1 MKCVNV
7 NKKILIV
14 AIVILC
20 IFAVFS
26 FTMVSNAEEVTVI
39 GTWDISKDDGTSK
52 VTATLY
58 SDGRFVISGTGEMK
72 DYSGSNNSPYYN
84 YKESIKT
91 VEIQNEVTSIGNYA
105 FENCKSLTS
114 IEISSNVTII
124 GDDAFAYC
132 TNLTSIEIPSSVT
145 SIGSSAFLDCTNLTS
160 IEIPSS
166 VTSVGYYAFS
176 ECTSLNSIN
185 VDKSNQ
191 KYSSEDGILFDKDK
205 KELIRYPTGKKEKEY
220 NIPSSVT
227 RIEWAAFSGCTSLTS
242 IEIPSSVTSIGFA
255 AFGSCTNLTRIEIP
269 SSVTRIGSSAF
280 HSCTSLTRIEIQSS
294 VTSIKIEGGAFA
306 YCTSLTNIEIPSGV
320 TSIGNAFYG
329 CTSLNSINVDKDNQS
344 YSSEDGILF
353 DKEKKKLITY
363 PAGKKEK
370 EYNIPSSVTSI
381 GAGTF
386 YGCRSLTRIEIPSSV
401 TSIECLAF
409 YGCTSLTSI
418 EIPSSVTRIAAQ
430 VFYGCTSLTSI
441 EIPSSVTSI
450 GMWAFYNC
458 TSLTSI
464 EIPSSVASI
473 GIYAFSRCVS
483 LNSINVDKSNQE
495 YSSEDGILFD
505 KGKTKLITYPAGKK
519 EKEYNIPSS
528 VTSIGDYAFD
538 NCTSLTRIEI
548 PSSVTSIGREAF
560 EKCERLTSIEIPSSV
575 TSIGW
580 NAFAYCTSLTDIEIQ
595 SIGAFKYN
603 YVFYGAK
610 LTMEVATGSKNV
622 QEIELPDIIKR
633 TMNEGDILYTSSDF
647 ELTNCSLTEDKTKL
661 KVDTEVASKE
671 TVSLEVKGGALN
683 GLSVVVVPK
692 VVISKKYEVA
702 EENGEV
708 YIEDINPGTKI
719 QEFIDNIET
728 NGTMKFCKGNSEIT
742 DVNSKVQTGMI
753 MKITLGEQETSCKLV
768 VKGDLN
774 GDGEMGDIDLLK
786 LVRYQAGLDTS
797 LNGAYLKAADVYK
810 DGTCADNKD
819 LLKMARVLAGLDSL

>member
-1 MKCVNV
+1 M
-7 NKKILIV
+7 
-14 AIVILC
+14 
-20 IFAVFS
+20 
-26 FTMVSNAEEVTVI
+26 
-39 GTWDISKDDGTSK
+39 
-52 VTATLY
+52 
-58 SDGRFVISGTGEMK
+58 
-72 DYSGSNNSPYYN
+72 
-84 YKESIKT
+84 
-91 VEIQNEVTSIGNYA
+91 TSIRDYA
-105 FENCKSLTS
+105 FDNCTSLTS
-114 IEISSNVTII
+114 IEIPSGVTSIGNSAFKNCTSLASIEIPSSVTSI
-124 GDDAFAYC
+124 GNEAFAYC
-132 TNLTSIEIPSSVT
+132 TNLTSIEIPS
-145 SIGSSAFLDCTNLTS
+145 
-160 IEIPSS
+160 
-166 VTSVGYYAFS
+166 
-176 ECTSLNSIN
+176 
-185 VDKSNQ
+185 
-191 KYSSEDGILFDKDK
+191 
-205 KELIRYPTGKKEKEY
+205 
-220 NIPSSVT
+220 
-227 RIEWAAFSGCTSLTS
+227 
-242 IEIPSSVTSIGFA
+242 
-255 AFGSCTNLTRIEIP
+255 
-269 SSVTRIGSSAF
+269 
-280 HSCTSLTRIEIQSS
+280 
-294 VTSIKIEGGAFA
+294 
-306 YCTSLTNIEIPSGV
+306 GV
-320 TSIGNAFYG
+320 TSIENYAFSN

-473 GIYAFSRCVS
+473 GIYAFSRCVSLNSINVDKSNQEYSSEDGILFDKDKKELICYPAEKKEKEYNIPSSVTSIGTYAFGNCTNLTRIEIPSSVTSIGGGAFDNCTSLTRIEIPSSVTSIGTYAFSWCVS

-728 NGTMKFCKGNSEIT
+728 NGTMKFYKGNSEIT

>member
-1 MKCVNV
+1 M
-7 NKKILIV
+7 
-14 AIVILC
+14 
-20 IFAVFS
+20 
-26 FTMVSNAEEVTVI
+26 
-39 GTWDISKDDGTSK
+39 
-52 VTATLY
+52 
-58 SDGRFVISGTGEMK
+58 
-72 DYSGSNNSPYYN
+72 
-84 YKESIKT
+84 
-91 VEIQNEVTSIGNYA
+91 
-105 FENCKSLTS
+105 
-114 IEISSNVTII
+114 
-124 GDDAFAYC
+124 
-132 TNLTSIEIPSSVT
+132 
-145 SIGSSAFLDCTNLTS
+145 
-160 IEIPSS
+160 
-166 VTSVGYYAFS
+166 
-176 ECTSLNSIN
+176 
-185 VDKSNQ
+185 DKSNQ
-191 KYSSEDGILFDKDK
+191 EYSSEDGILFDKDK
-205 KELIRYPTGKKEKEY
+205 KELI
-220 NIPSSVT
+220 
-227 RIEWAAFSGCTSLTS
+227 C
-242 IEIPSSVTSIGFA
+242 
-255 AFGSCTNLTRIEIP
+255 
-269 SSVTRIGSSAF
+269 
-280 HSCTSLTRIEIQSS
+280 
-294 VTSIKIEGGAFA
+294 
-306 YCTSLTNIEIPSGV
+306 
-320 TSIGNAFYG
+320 
-329 CTSLNSINVDKDNQS
+329 
-344 YSSEDGILF
+344 
-353 DKEKKKLITY
+353 Y
-363 PAGKKEK
+363 PAEKKEK

-381 GAGTF
+381 GTYAFGNCTNLTRIEIPSSVTSIGGGAF
-386 YGCRSLTRIEIPSSV
+386 DNCTSLTRIEIPSSV
-401 TSIECLAF
+401 TSI
-409 YGCTSLTSI
+409 GT
-418 EIPSSVTRIAAQ
+418 
-430 VFYGCTSLTSI
+430 
-441 EIPSSVTSI
+441 
-450 GMWAFYNC
+450 
-458 TSLTSI
+458 
-464 EIPSSVASI
+464 
-473 GIYAFSRCVS
+473 YAFSWCVS

-580 NAFAYCTSLTDIEIQ
+580 NAFAYCTSLTDVEIQ

-728 NGTMKFCKGNSEIT
+728 NGTMKFYKGNSEIT

-810 DGTCADNKD
+810 DGTYADNKD

>member
-1 MKCVNV
+1 MTIAGPYGDY
-7 NKKILIV
+7 NK
-14 AIVILC
+14 A
-20 IFAVFS
+20 
-26 FTMVSNAEEVTVI
+26 
-39 GTWDISKDDGTSK
+39 
-52 VTATLY
+52 
-58 SDGRFVISGTGEMK
+58 
-72 DYSGSNNSPYYN
+72 
-84 YKESIKT
+84 IKT
-91 VEIQNEVTSIGNYA
+91 VKIQNGVTSIGDYA
-105 FENCKSLTS
+105 FDNCTSLTS
-114 IEISSNVTII
+114 IEIPSGVTSI
-124 GDDAFAYC
+124 GDGAFAYCTSLTSIEIPSGVTSIRDYAFDNCTSLTSIEIPSGVTSIRDHAFDNCTSLTSIEIPSGVTSIGNSAFKNCTSLASIEIPSSVTSIGNEAFAYC
-132 TNLTSIEIPSSVT
+132 TNLTSIEIPS
-145 SIGSSAFLDCTNLTS
+145 
-160 IEIPSS
+160 
-166 VTSVGYYAFS
+166 
-176 ECTSLNSIN
+176 
-185 VDKSNQ
+185 
-191 KYSSEDGILFDKDK
+191 
-205 KELIRYPTGKKEKEY
+205 
-220 NIPSSVT
+220 
-227 RIEWAAFSGCTSLTS
+227 
-242 IEIPSSVTSIGFA
+242 
-255 AFGSCTNLTRIEIP
+255 
-269 SSVTRIGSSAF
+269 
-280 HSCTSLTRIEIQSS
+280 
-294 VTSIKIEGGAFA
+294 
-306 YCTSLTNIEIPSGV
+306 GV
-320 TSIGNAFYG
+320 TSIENYAFSN

-430 VFYGCTSLTSI
+430 VFYGCTSLRSI

-473 GIYAFSRCVS
+473 GIYAFSRCVSLNSINVDKSNQEYSSEDGILFDKDKKELICYPAEKKEKEYNIPSSVTSIGTYAFGNCTNLTRIEIPSSVTSIGGGAFDNCTSLTRIEIPSSVTSIGTYAFSWCVS

-728 NGTMKFCKGNSEIT
+728 NGTMKFYKGNSEIT

>member
-1 MKCVNV
+1 MTIAGPYGDY
-7 NKKILIV
+7 NK
-14 AIVILC
+14 A
-20 IFAVFS
+20 
-26 FTMVSNAEEVTVI
+26 
-39 GTWDISKDDGTSK
+39 
-52 VTATLY
+52 
-58 SDGRFVISGTGEMK
+58 
-72 DYSGSNNSPYYN
+72 
-84 YKESIKT
+84 IKT
-91 VEIQNEVTSIGNYA
+91 VKIQNGVTSIGDYA
-105 FENCKSLTS
+105 FDNCTSLTS
-114 IEISSNVTII
+114 IEIPSEVTSIEDGAFAYCTSLTSIEIPSGVTSIRDYAFDNCTSLTSIEIPSGVTSIRDYAFDNCTSLTSIKIPSGVTSIRDHAFDNCTSLTSIEIPSGVTSIGNSAFKNCTSLASIEIPSSVTSI
-124 GDDAFAYC
+124 GNEAFAYC
-132 TNLTSIEIPSSVT
+132 TNLTSIEIPS
-145 SIGSSAFLDCTNLTS
+145 
-160 IEIPSS
+160 
-166 VTSVGYYAFS
+166 
-176 ECTSLNSIN
+176 
-185 VDKSNQ
+185 
-191 KYSSEDGILFDKDK
+191 
-205 KELIRYPTGKKEKEY
+205 
-220 NIPSSVT
+220 
-227 RIEWAAFSGCTSLTS
+227 
-242 IEIPSSVTSIGFA
+242 
-255 AFGSCTNLTRIEIP
+255 
-269 SSVTRIGSSAF
+269 
-280 HSCTSLTRIEIQSS
+280 
-294 VTSIKIEGGAFA
+294 
-306 YCTSLTNIEIPSGV
+306 GV
-320 TSIGNAFYG
+320 TSIENYAFSN

-473 GIYAFSRCVS
+473 GIYAFSRCVSLNSINVDKSNQEYSSEDGILFDKDKKELICYPAEKKEKEYNIPSSVTSIGTYAFGNCTNLTRIEIPSSVTSIGGGAFDNCTSLTRIEIPSSVTSIGTYAFSWCVS

-753 MKITLGEQETSCKLV
+753 MKITLGEQETSCKLIV
-768 VKGDLN
+768 RGDLN

>member
-1 MKCVNV
+1 MTIAGPYGDY
-7 NKKILIV
+7 NK
-14 AIVILC
+14 A
-20 IFAVFS
+20 
-26 FTMVSNAEEVTVI
+26 
-39 GTWDISKDDGTSK
+39 
-52 VTATLY
+52 
-58 SDGRFVISGTGEMK
+58 
-72 DYSGSNNSPYYN
+72 
-84 YKESIKT
+84 IKT
-91 VEIQNEVTSIGNYA
+91 VKIQNGVTSIGDYA
-105 FENCKSLTS
+105 FDNCTSLTS
-114 IEISSNVTII
+114 IEIPSGVTSI
-124 GDDAFAYC
+124 GDGAFAYCTSLTSIEIPSGVTSIRDYAFDNCTSLTSIEIPSGVTSIRDYAFDNCTSLTSIEIPSGVTSIGNSAFKNCTSLASIEIPSSVTSIGNEAFAYC
-132 TNLTSIEIPSSVT
+132 TNLTSIEIPS
-145 SIGSSAFLDCTNLTS
+145 
-160 IEIPSS
+160 
-166 VTSVGYYAFS
+166 
-176 ECTSLNSIN
+176 
-185 VDKSNQ
+185 
-191 KYSSEDGILFDKDK
+191 
-205 KELIRYPTGKKEKEY
+205 
-220 NIPSSVT
+220 
-227 RIEWAAFSGCTSLTS
+227 
-242 IEIPSSVTSIGFA
+242 
-255 AFGSCTNLTRIEIP
+255 
-269 SSVTRIGSSAF
+269 
-280 HSCTSLTRIEIQSS
+280 
-294 VTSIKIEGGAFA
+294 
-306 YCTSLTNIEIPSGV
+306 GV
-320 TSIGNAFYG
+320 TSIENYAFSN

-473 GIYAFSRCVS
+473 GIYAFSRCVSLNSINVDKSNQEYSSEDGILFDKDKKELICYPAEKKEKEYNIPSSVTSIGTYAFGNCTNLTRIEIPSSVTSIGGGAFDNCTSLTRIEIPSSVTSIGTYAFSWCVS

-728 NGTMKFCKGNSEIT
+728 NGTMKFYKGNSEIT

>member
-1 MKCVNV
+1 MTIAGPYGDY
-7 NKKILIV
+7 NK
-14 AIVILC
+14 A
-20 IFAVFS
+20 
-26 FTMVSNAEEVTVI
+26 
-39 GTWDISKDDGTSK
+39 
-52 VTATLY
+52 
-58 SDGRFVISGTGEMK
+58 
-72 DYSGSNNSPYYN
+72 
-84 YKESIKT
+84 IKT
-91 VEIQNEVTSIGNYA
+91 VKIQNGVTSIGDYA
-105 FENCKSLTS
+105 FDNCTSLTS
-114 IEISSNVTII
+114 IEIPSGVTSI
-124 GDDAFAYC
+124 GDGAFAYCTSLTSIEIPSGVTSIRDYAFDNCTSLTSIEIPSGVTSIRDHAFDNCTSLTSIEIPSGVTSIGNSAFKNCTSLASIEIPSSVTSIGNEAFAYC
-132 TNLTSIEIPSSVT
+132 TNLTSIEIPS
-145 SIGSSAFLDCTNLTS
+145 
-160 IEIPSS
+160 
-166 VTSVGYYAFS
+166 
-176 ECTSLNSIN
+176 
-185 VDKSNQ
+185 
-191 KYSSEDGILFDKDK
+191 
-205 KELIRYPTGKKEKEY
+205 
-220 NIPSSVT
+220 
-227 RIEWAAFSGCTSLTS
+227 
-242 IEIPSSVTSIGFA
+242 
-255 AFGSCTNLTRIEIP
+255 
-269 SSVTRIGSSAF
+269 
-280 HSCTSLTRIEIQSS
+280 
-294 VTSIKIEGGAFA
+294 
-306 YCTSLTNIEIPSGV
+306 GV
-320 TSIGNAFYG
+320 TSIENYAFSN

-505 KGKTKLITYPAGKK
+505 KDKKELICYPAEKK
-519 EKEYNIPSS
+519 EKEYN
-528 VTSIGDYAFD
+528 
-538 NCTSLTRIEI
+538 I

-728 NGTMKFCKGNSEIT
+728 NGTMKFYKGNSEIT

>member
-1 MKCVNV
+1 MTIAGPYGDY
-7 NKKILIV
+7 NK
-14 AIVILC
+14 A
-20 IFAVFS
+20 
-26 FTMVSNAEEVTVI
+26 
-39 GTWDISKDDGTSK
+39 
-52 VTATLY
+52 
-58 SDGRFVISGTGEMK
+58 
-72 DYSGSNNSPYYN
+72 
-84 YKESIKT
+84 IKT
-91 VEIQNEVTSIGNYA
+91 VKIQNGVTSIGDYA
-105 FENCKSLTS
+105 FDNCTSLTS
-114 IEISSNVTII
+114 IEIPSGVTSI
-124 GDDAFAYC
+124 GDGAFAYCTSLTSIEIPSGVTSIRDHAFDNCTSLTSIEIPSGVTSIGNSAFKNCTSLARIEIPSSVTSIGNEAFAYC
-132 TNLTSIEIPSSVT
+132 TNLTSIEIPS
-145 SIGSSAFLDCTNLTS
+145 
-160 IEIPSS
+160 
-166 VTSVGYYAFS
+166 
-176 ECTSLNSIN
+176 
-185 VDKSNQ
+185 
-191 KYSSEDGILFDKDK
+191 
-205 KELIRYPTGKKEKEY
+205 
-220 NIPSSVT
+220 
-227 RIEWAAFSGCTSLTS
+227 
-242 IEIPSSVTSIGFA
+242 
-255 AFGSCTNLTRIEIP
+255 
-269 SSVTRIGSSAF
+269 
-280 HSCTSLTRIEIQSS
+280 
-294 VTSIKIEGGAFA
+294 
-306 YCTSLTNIEIPSGV
+306 GV
-320 TSIGNAFYG
+320 TSIENYAFSN

-505 KGKTKLITYPAGKK
+505 KDKKELICYPAEKKEKEYNIPSSVTSIGTYAFGNCTNLTRIEIPSSVTSIGGGAFDNCTSLTRIEIPSSVTSIGTYAFSWCVSLNSINVDKSNQEYSSEDGILFDKGKTKLITYPAGKK

-580 NAFAYCTSLTDIEIQ
+580 NAFAYCTSLTDVEIQ

-728 NGTMKFCKGNSEIT
+728 NGTMKFYKGNSEIT

>member
-20 IFAVFS
+20 VFAVFS
-26 FTMVSNAEEVTVI
+26 FTMVSNAEEVTVV
-39 GTWDISKDDGTSK
+39 GTWDISKDNGTSK

-72 DYSGSNNSPYYN
+72 DFSGDNRPYGD
-84 YKESIKT
+84 YKKSIKT

-329 CTSLNSINVDKDNQS
+329 CTSLNSINVDKDNQL

-353 DKEKKKLITY
+353 DK
-363 PAGKKEK
+363 
-370 EYNIPSSVTSI
+370 V
-381 GAGTF
+381 
-386 YGCRSLTRIEIPSSV
+386 
-401 TSIECLAF
+401 
-409 YGCTSLTSI
+409 
-418 EIPSSVTRIAAQ
+418 
-430 VFYGCTSLTSI
+430 
-441 EIPSSVTSI
+441 
-450 GMWAFYNC
+450 
-458 TSLTSI
+458 
-464 EIPSSVASI
+464 
-473 GIYAFSRCVS
+473 
-483 LNSINVDKSNQE
+483 
-495 YSSEDGILFD
+495 
-505 KGKTKLITYPAGKK
+505 KTKLITYPAGKK
-519 EKEYNIPSS
+519 EKEYNIPSG
-528 VTSIGDYAFD
+528 VTSIGGWAFYG
-538 NCTSLTRIEI
+538 CTSLTRIEI
-548 PSSVTSIGREAF
+548 PSSITSIGGWAF
-560 EKCERLTSIEIPSSV
+560 SGCTSLTSIEIPSSV
-575 TSIGW
+575 TSIGGY
-580 NAFAYCTSLTDIEIQ
+580 AFDR
-595 SIGAFKYN
+595 
-603 YVFYGAK
+603 AK
-610 LTMEVATGSKNV
+610 LTMVVVAESKNV

-633 TMNEGDILYTSSDF
+633 AMNKGDILYTSSDF

-661 KVDTEVASKE
+661 EVASKE
-671 TVSLEVKGGALN
+671 TVRLKVKEGALS
-683 GLSVVVVPK
+683 GISVVVK
-692 VVISKKYEVA
+692 VVSLKKYEVT

-728 NGTMKFCKGNSEIT
+728 NGTMKFYKGNSEIT

-753 MKITLGEQETSCKLV
+753 MKITLGEQETSCKLIV
-768 VKGDLN
+768 RGDLN

-810 DGTCADNKD
+810 DGTYADNKD

>member
-145 SIGSSAFLDCTNLTS
+145 SIG
-160 IEIPSS
+160 
-166 VTSVGYYAFS
+166 
-176 ECTSLNSIN
+176 
-185 VDKSNQ
+185 
-191 KYSSEDGILFDKDK
+191 
-205 KELIRYPTGKKEKEY
+205 
-220 NIPSSVT
+220 
-227 RIEWAAFSGCTSLTS
+227 
-242 IEIPSSVTSIGFA
+242 FA

-329 CTSLNSINVDKDNQS
+329 CTSLNSINVDKDNQL

-353 DKEKKKLITY
+353 DK
-363 PAGKKEK
+363 
-370 EYNIPSSVTSI
+370 V
-381 GAGTF
+381 
-386 YGCRSLTRIEIPSSV
+386 
-401 TSIECLAF
+401 
-409 YGCTSLTSI
+409 
-418 EIPSSVTRIAAQ
+418 
-430 VFYGCTSLTSI
+430 
-441 EIPSSVTSI
+441 
-450 GMWAFYNC
+450 
-458 TSLTSI
+458 
-464 EIPSSVASI
+464 
-473 GIYAFSRCVS
+473 
-483 LNSINVDKSNQE
+483 
-495 YSSEDGILFD
+495 
-505 KGKTKLITYPAGKK
+505 KTKLITYPAGKK
-519 EKEYNIPSS
+519 EKEYNIPSG
-528 VTSIGDYAFD
+528 VTSIGGWAFYG
-538 NCTSLTRIEI
+538 CTSLTRIEI
-548 PSSVTSIGREAF
+548 PSSITSIGGWAF
-560 EKCERLTSIEIPSSV
+560 SGCTSLTSIEIPSSV
-575 TSIGW
+575 TSIGGY
-580 NAFAYCTSLTDIEIQ
+580 AFDR
-595 SIGAFKYN
+595 
-603 YVFYGAK
+603 AK
-610 LTMEVATGSKNV
+610 LTMVVVAESKNV

-633 TMNEGDILYTSSDF
+633 AMNKGDILYTSSDF

-661 KVDTEVASKE
+661 EVASKE
-671 TVSLEVKGGALN
+671 TVRLKVKEGALS
-683 GLSVVVVPK
+683 GISVVVK
-692 VVISKKYEVA
+692 VVSLKKYEVT

-753 MKITLGEQETSCKLV
+753 MKITLGEQETSCKLIV
-768 VKGDLN
+768 RGDLN

-810 DGTCADNKD
+810 DGTYADNKD

>member
-329 CTSLNSINVDKDNQS
+329 CTSLNSINVDKDNQL

-353 DKEKKKLITY
+353 DK
-363 PAGKKEK
+363 
-370 EYNIPSSVTSI
+370 V
-381 GAGTF
+381 
-386 YGCRSLTRIEIPSSV
+386 
-401 TSIECLAF
+401 
-409 YGCTSLTSI
+409 
-418 EIPSSVTRIAAQ
+418 
-430 VFYGCTSLTSI
+430 
-441 EIPSSVTSI
+441 
-450 GMWAFYNC
+450 
-458 TSLTSI
+458 
-464 EIPSSVASI
+464 
-473 GIYAFSRCVS
+473 
-483 LNSINVDKSNQE
+483 
-495 YSSEDGILFD
+495 
-505 KGKTKLITYPAGKK
+505 KTKLITYPAGKK
-519 EKEYNIPSS
+519 EKEYNIPSG
-528 VTSIGDYAFD
+528 VTSIGGWAFYG
-538 NCTSLTRIEI
+538 CTSLTRIEI
-548 PSSVTSIGREAF
+548 PSSVTSIGGYAF
-560 EKCERLTSIEIPSSV
+560 DR
-575 TSIGW
+575 
-580 NAFAYCTSLTDIEIQ
+580 
-595 SIGAFKYN
+595 
-603 YVFYGAK
+603 AK
-610 LTMEVATGSKNV
+610 LTMVVVAESKNV

-633 TMNEGDILYTSSDF
+633 AMNKGDILYTSSDF

-661 KVDTEVASKE
+661 EVASKE
-671 TVSLEVKGGALN
+671 TVRLKVKEGALS
-683 GLSVVVVPK
+683 GISVVVK
-692 VVISKKYEVA
+692 VVSLKKYEVT

-753 MKITLGEQETSCKLV
+753 MKITLGEQETSCKLIV
-768 VKGDLN
+768 RGDLN

-810 DGTCADNKD
+810 DGTYADNKD

>member
-7 NKKILIV
+7 NKKVLIV

-20 IFAVFS
+20 ILAVFS

-329 CTSLNSINVDKDNQS
+329 CTSLNSINVDKDNQL

-353 DKEKKKLITY
+353 DK
-363 PAGKKEK
+363 
-370 EYNIPSSVTSI
+370 V
-381 GAGTF
+381 
-386 YGCRSLTRIEIPSSV
+386 
-401 TSIECLAF
+401 
-409 YGCTSLTSI
+409 
-418 EIPSSVTRIAAQ
+418 
-430 VFYGCTSLTSI
+430 
-441 EIPSSVTSI
+441 
-450 GMWAFYNC
+450 
-458 TSLTSI
+458 
-464 EIPSSVASI
+464 
-473 GIYAFSRCVS
+473 
-483 LNSINVDKSNQE
+483 
-495 YSSEDGILFD
+495 
-505 KGKTKLITYPAGKK
+505 KTKLITYPAGKK
-519 EKEYNIPSS
+519 EKEYNIPSG
-528 VTSIGDYAFD
+528 VTSIGGWAFYG
-538 NCTSLTRIEI
+538 CTSLTRIEI
-548 PSSVTSIGREAF
+548 PSSITSIGGWAF
-560 EKCERLTSIEIPSSV
+560 SGCTSLTSIEIPSSV
-575 TSIGW
+575 TSIGGY
-580 NAFAYCTSLTDIEIQ
+580 AFDR
-595 SIGAFKYN
+595 
-603 YVFYGAK
+603 AK
-610 LTMEVATGSKNV
+610 LTMVVVAESKNV

-633 TMNEGDILYTSSDF
+633 AMNKGDILYTSSDF

-661 KVDTEVASKE
+661 EVASKE
-671 TVSLEVKGGALN
+671 TVRLKVKEGALS
-683 GLSVVVVPK
+683 GISVVVK
-692 VVISKKYEVA
+692 VVSLKKYEVT

>member
-329 CTSLNSINVDKDNQS
+329 CTSLNSINVDKDNQL

-353 DKEKKKLITY
+353 DK
-363 PAGKKEK
+363 
-370 EYNIPSSVTSI
+370 V
-381 GAGTF
+381 
-386 YGCRSLTRIEIPSSV
+386 
-401 TSIECLAF
+401 
-409 YGCTSLTSI
+409 
-418 EIPSSVTRIAAQ
+418 
-430 VFYGCTSLTSI
+430 
-441 EIPSSVTSI
+441 
-450 GMWAFYNC
+450 
-458 TSLTSI
+458 
-464 EIPSSVASI
+464 
-473 GIYAFSRCVS
+473 
-483 LNSINVDKSNQE
+483 
-495 YSSEDGILFD
+495 
-505 KGKTKLITYPAGKK
+505 KTKLITYPAGKK
-519 EKEYNIPSS
+519 EKEYNIPSG
-528 VTSIGDYAFD
+528 VTSIGGWAFYG
-538 NCTSLTRIEI
+538 CTSLTRIEI
-548 PSSVTSIGREAF
+548 PSSITSIGGWAF
-560 EKCERLTSIEIPSSV
+560 SGCTSLTSIEIPSSV
-575 TSIGW
+575 TSIGGY
-580 NAFAYCTSLTDIEIQ
+580 AFDR
-595 SIGAFKYN
+595 
-603 YVFYGAK
+603 AK
-610 LTMEVATGSKNV
+610 LTMVVVAESKNV

-633 TMNEGDILYTSSDF
+633 AMNKGDILYTSSDF

-661 KVDTEVASKE
+661 EVASKE
-671 TVSLEVKGGALN
+671 TVRLKVKEGALS
-683 GLSVVVVPK
+683 GISVVVK
-692 VVISKKYEVA
+692 VVSLKKYEVT

-753 MKITLGEQETSCKLV
+753 MKITLGEQETSCKLIV
-768 VKGDLN
+768 RGDLN

-810 DGTCADNKD
+810 DGTYADNKD

>member
-1 MKCVNV
+1 MTIAGPYGDY
-7 NKKILIV
+7 NK
-14 AIVILC
+14 A
-20 IFAVFS
+20 
-26 FTMVSNAEEVTVI
+26 
-39 GTWDISKDDGTSK
+39 
-52 VTATLY
+52 
-58 SDGRFVISGTGEMK
+58 
-72 DYSGSNNSPYYN
+72 
-84 YKESIKT
+84 IKT
-91 VEIQNEVTSIGNYA
+91 VKIQNGVTSIGDYA
-105 FENCKSLTS
+105 FDNCTSLTS
-114 IEISSNVTII
+114 IEIPSGVTSI
-124 GDDAFAYC
+124 GDGAFAYCTSLTSIEIPSGVTSIRDYAFDNCTSLTSIEIPSGVTSIRDHAFDNCTSLTSIEIPSGVTSIGNSAFKNCTSLASIEIPSSVTSIGNEAFAYC
-132 TNLTSIEIPSSVT
+132 TNLTSIEIPS
-145 SIGSSAFLDCTNLTS
+145 
-160 IEIPSS
+160 
-166 VTSVGYYAFS
+166 
-176 ECTSLNSIN
+176 
-185 VDKSNQ
+185 
-191 KYSSEDGILFDKDK
+191 
-205 KELIRYPTGKKEKEY
+205 
-220 NIPSSVT
+220 
-227 RIEWAAFSGCTSLTS
+227 
-242 IEIPSSVTSIGFA
+242 
-255 AFGSCTNLTRIEIP
+255 
-269 SSVTRIGSSAF
+269 
-280 HSCTSLTRIEIQSS
+280 
-294 VTSIKIEGGAFA
+294 
-306 YCTSLTNIEIPSGV
+306 GV
-320 TSIGNAFYG
+320 TSIEN
-329 CTSLNSINVDKDNQS
+329 
-344 YSSEDGILF
+344 
-353 DKEKKKLITY
+353 
-363 PAGKKEK
+363 
-370 EYNIPSSVTSI
+370 
-381 GAGTF
+381 
-386 YGCRSLTRIEIPSSV
+386 
-401 TSIECLAF
+401 
-409 YGCTSLTSI
+409 
-418 EIPSSVTRIAAQ
+418 
-430 VFYGCTSLTSI
+430 
-441 EIPSSVTSI
+441 
-450 GMWAFYNC
+450 
-458 TSLTSI
+458 
-464 EIPSSVASI
+464 
-473 GIYAFSRCVS
+473 YAFSNCTS

-728 NGTMKFCKGNSEIT
+728 NGTMKFYKGNSEIT

>member
-105 FENCKSLTS
+105 FDNCKSLTS

-329 CTSLNSINVDKDNQS
+329 CTSLNSINVDKDNQL

-353 DKEKKKLITY
+353 DK
-363 PAGKKEK
+363 
-370 EYNIPSSVTSI
+370 V
-381 GAGTF
+381 
-386 YGCRSLTRIEIPSSV
+386 
-401 TSIECLAF
+401 
-409 YGCTSLTSI
+409 
-418 EIPSSVTRIAAQ
+418 
-430 VFYGCTSLTSI
+430 
-441 EIPSSVTSI
+441 
-450 GMWAFYNC
+450 
-458 TSLTSI
+458 
-464 EIPSSVASI
+464 
-473 GIYAFSRCVS
+473 
-483 LNSINVDKSNQE
+483 
-495 YSSEDGILFD
+495 
-505 KGKTKLITYPAGKK
+505 KTKLITYPAGKK
-519 EKEYNIPSS
+519 EKEYNIPSG
-528 VTSIGDYAFD
+528 VTSIGGWAFYG
-538 NCTSLTRIEI
+538 CTSLTRIEI
-548 PSSVTSIGREAF
+548 PSSITSIGGWAF
-560 EKCERLTSIEIPSSV
+560 SGCTSLTSIEIPSSV
-575 TSIGW
+575 TSIGGY
-580 NAFAYCTSLTDIEIQ
+580 AFDR
-595 SIGAFKYN
+595 
-603 YVFYGAK
+603 AK
-610 LTMEVATGSKNV
+610 LTMVVVAESKNV

-633 TMNEGDILYTSSDF
+633 AMNKGDILYTSSDF

-661 KVDTEVASKE
+661 EVASKE
-671 TVSLEVKGGALN
+671 TVRLKVKEGALS
-683 GLSVVVVPK
+683 GISVVVK
-692 VVISKKYEVA
+692 VVSLKKYEVT

-728 NGTMKFCKGNSEIT
+728 NGTMKFYKGNSEIT

-810 DGTCADNKD
+810 DGTYADNKD

>member
-329 CTSLNSINVDKDNQS
+329 CTSLNSINVDKDNQL

-353 DKEKKKLITY
+353 DK
-363 PAGKKEK
+363 
-370 EYNIPSSVTSI
+370 V
-381 GAGTF
+381 
-386 YGCRSLTRIEIPSSV
+386 
-401 TSIECLAF
+401 
-409 YGCTSLTSI
+409 
-418 EIPSSVTRIAAQ
+418 
-430 VFYGCTSLTSI
+430 
-441 EIPSSVTSI
+441 
-450 GMWAFYNC
+450 
-458 TSLTSI
+458 
-464 EIPSSVASI
+464 
-473 GIYAFSRCVS
+473 
-483 LNSINVDKSNQE
+483 
-495 YSSEDGILFD
+495 
-505 KGKTKLITYPAGKK
+505 KTKLITYPAGKK
-519 EKEYNIPSS
+519 EKEYNIPSG
-528 VTSIGDYAFD
+528 VTSIGGWAFYG
-538 NCTSLTRIEI
+538 CTSLTRIEI
-548 PSSVTSIGREAF
+548 PSSITSIGGWAF
-560 EKCERLTSIEIPSSV
+560 SGCTSLTSIEIPSSV
-575 TSIGW
+575 TSIGGY
-580 NAFAYCTSLTDIEIQ
+580 AFDR
-595 SIGAFKYN
+595 
-603 YVFYGAK
+603 AK
-610 LTMEVATGSKNV
+610 LTMVVVAESKNV

-633 TMNEGDILYTSSDF
+633 AMNKGDILYTSSDF

-661 KVDTEVASKE
+661 EVASKE
-671 TVSLEVKGGALN
+671 TVRLKVKEGALS
-683 GLSVVVVPK
+683 GISVVVK
-692 VVISKKYEVA
+692 VVSLKKYEVT

-768 VKGDLN
+768 VRGDLN

-810 DGTCADNKD
+810 DGTYADNKD

>member
-1 MKCVNV
+1 MTIAGPYGDY
-7 NKKILIV
+7 NK
-14 AIVILC
+14 A
-20 IFAVFS
+20 
-26 FTMVSNAEEVTVI
+26 
-39 GTWDISKDDGTSK
+39 
-52 VTATLY
+52 
-58 SDGRFVISGTGEMK
+58 
-72 DYSGSNNSPYYN
+72 
-84 YKESIKT
+84 IKT
-91 VEIQNEVTSIGNYA
+91 VKIQNGVTSIGDYA
-105 FENCKSLTS
+105 FDNCTSLTS
-114 IEISSNVTII
+114 IEIPSGVTSI
-124 GDDAFAYC
+124 GDGAFAYCTSLTSIEIPSGVTSIRDHAFDNCTSLTSIEIPSGVTSIGNSAFKNCTSLASIEIPSSVTSIGNEAFAYC
-132 TNLTSIEIPSSVT
+132 TNLTSIEIPS
-145 SIGSSAFLDCTNLTS
+145 
-160 IEIPSS
+160 
-166 VTSVGYYAFS
+166 
-176 ECTSLNSIN
+176 
-185 VDKSNQ
+185 
-191 KYSSEDGILFDKDK
+191 
-205 KELIRYPTGKKEKEY
+205 
-220 NIPSSVT
+220 
-227 RIEWAAFSGCTSLTS
+227 
-242 IEIPSSVTSIGFA
+242 
-255 AFGSCTNLTRIEIP
+255 
-269 SSVTRIGSSAF
+269 
-280 HSCTSLTRIEIQSS
+280 
-294 VTSIKIEGGAFA
+294 
-306 YCTSLTNIEIPSGV
+306 GV
-320 TSIGNAFYG
+320 TSIENYAFSN

-473 GIYAFSRCVS
+473 GIYAFSRCVSLNSINVDKSNQEYSSEDGILFDKDKKELICYPAEKKEKEYNIPSSVTSIGTYAFGNCTNLTRIEIPSSVTSIGGGAFDNCTSLTRIEIPSSVTSIGTYAFSWCVS

-728 NGTMKFCKGNSEIT
+728 NGTMKFYKGNSEIT

>member
-1 MKCVNV
+1 MTIAGPYGDY
-7 NKKILIV
+7 NK
-14 AIVILC
+14 A
-20 IFAVFS
+20 
-26 FTMVSNAEEVTVI
+26 
-39 GTWDISKDDGTSK
+39 
-52 VTATLY
+52 
-58 SDGRFVISGTGEMK
+58 
-72 DYSGSNNSPYYN
+72 
-84 YKESIKT
+84 IKT
-91 VEIQNEVTSIGNYA
+91 VKIQNGVTSIGDYA
-105 FENCKSLTS
+105 FDNCTSLTS
-114 IEISSNVTII
+114 IEIPSGVTSI
-124 GDDAFAYC
+124 GDGAFAYCTSLTSIEIPSGVTSIRDYAFDNCTSLTSIEIPSGVTSIRDHAFDNCTSLTSIEIPSGVTSIGNSAFKNCTSLASIEIPSSVTSIGNEAFAYC
-132 TNLTSIEIPSSVT
+132 TNLTSIEIPS
-145 SIGSSAFLDCTNLTS
+145 
-160 IEIPSS
+160 
-166 VTSVGYYAFS
+166 
-176 ECTSLNSIN
+176 
-185 VDKSNQ
+185 
-191 KYSSEDGILFDKDK
+191 
-205 KELIRYPTGKKEKEY
+205 
-220 NIPSSVT
+220 
-227 RIEWAAFSGCTSLTS
+227 
-242 IEIPSSVTSIGFA
+242 
-255 AFGSCTNLTRIEIP
+255 
-269 SSVTRIGSSAF
+269 
-280 HSCTSLTRIEIQSS
+280 
-294 VTSIKIEGGAFA
+294 
-306 YCTSLTNIEIPSGV
+306 GV
-320 TSIGNAFYG
+320 TSIENYAFSN

-473 GIYAFSRCVS
+473 GIYAFSRCVSLNSINVDKSNQEYSSEDGILFDKDKKELICYPAEKKEKEYNIPSSVTSIGTYAFGNCTNLTRIEIPSSVTSIGGGAFDNCTSLTRIEIPSSVTSIGTYAFSWCVS

-753 MKITLGEQETSCKLV
+753 MKITLGEQETSCKLIV
-768 VKGDLN
+768 RGDLN

-810 DGTCADNKD
+810 DGTCADNKY

>member
-1 MKCVNV
+1 MTIAGPYGDY
-7 NKKILIV
+7 NK
-14 AIVILC
+14 A
-20 IFAVFS
+20 
-26 FTMVSNAEEVTVI
+26 
-39 GTWDISKDDGTSK
+39 
-52 VTATLY
+52 
-58 SDGRFVISGTGEMK
+58 
-72 DYSGSNNSPYYN
+72 
-84 YKESIKT
+84 IKT
-91 VEIQNEVTSIGNYA
+91 VKIQNGVTSIGDYA
-105 FENCKSLTS
+105 FDNCTSLTS
-114 IEISSNVTII
+114 IEIPSGVTSI
-124 GDDAFAYC
+124 GDGAFAYCTSLTSIEIPSGVTSIRDYAFDNCTSLTSIEIPSGVTSIRDHAFDNCTSLTSIEIPSGVTSIGNSAFKNCTSLASIEIPSSVTSIGNEAFAYC
-132 TNLTSIEIPSSVT
+132 TNLTSIEIPS
-145 SIGSSAFLDCTNLTS
+145 
-160 IEIPSS
+160 
-166 VTSVGYYAFS
+166 
-176 ECTSLNSIN
+176 
-185 VDKSNQ
+185 
-191 KYSSEDGILFDKDK
+191 
-205 KELIRYPTGKKEKEY
+205 
-220 NIPSSVT
+220 
-227 RIEWAAFSGCTSLTS
+227 
-242 IEIPSSVTSIGFA
+242 
-255 AFGSCTNLTRIEIP
+255 
-269 SSVTRIGSSAF
+269 
-280 HSCTSLTRIEIQSS
+280 
-294 VTSIKIEGGAFA
+294 
-306 YCTSLTNIEIPSGV
+306 GV
-320 TSIGNAFYG
+320 TSIENYAFSN

-418 EIPSSVTRIAAQ
+418 EIPSSVT
-430 VFYGCTSLTSI
+430 
-441 EIPSSVTSI
+441 SI

-505 KGKTKLITYPAGKK
+505 KDKKELICYPAEKK

>member
-1 MKCVNV
+1 MTIAGPYGDY
-7 NKKILIV
+7 NK
-14 AIVILC
+14 A
-20 IFAVFS
+20 
-26 FTMVSNAEEVTVI
+26 
-39 GTWDISKDDGTSK
+39 
-52 VTATLY
+52 
-58 SDGRFVISGTGEMK
+58 
-72 DYSGSNNSPYYN
+72 
-84 YKESIKT
+84 IKT
-91 VEIQNEVTSIGNYA
+91 VKIQNGVTSIGDYA
-105 FENCKSLTS
+105 FDNCTSLTS
-114 IEISSNVTII
+114 IEIPSGVTSI
-124 GDDAFAYC
+124 GDGAFAYCTSLTSIEIPSGVTSIRDYAFDNCTSLTSIEIPSGVTSIRDHAFDNCTSLTSIEIPSGVTSIGNSAFKNCTSLASIEIPSSVTSIGNEAFAYC
-132 TNLTSIEIPSSVT
+132 TNLTSIEIPS
-145 SIGSSAFLDCTNLTS
+145 
-160 IEIPSS
+160 
-166 VTSVGYYAFS
+166 
-176 ECTSLNSIN
+176 
-185 VDKSNQ
+185 
-191 KYSSEDGILFDKDK
+191 
-205 KELIRYPTGKKEKEY
+205 
-220 NIPSSVT
+220 
-227 RIEWAAFSGCTSLTS
+227 
-242 IEIPSSVTSIGFA
+242 
-255 AFGSCTNLTRIEIP
+255 
-269 SSVTRIGSSAF
+269 
-280 HSCTSLTRIEIQSS
+280 
-294 VTSIKIEGGAFA
+294 
-306 YCTSLTNIEIPSGV
+306 GV
-320 TSIGNAFYG
+320 TSIENYAFSN

-473 GIYAFSRCVS
+473 GIYAFSRCVSLNSINVDKSNQEYSSEDGILFDKDKKELICYPAEKKEKEYNIPSSVTSIGTYAFGNCTNLTRIEIPSSVTSIGGGAFDNCTSLTRMEIPSSVTSIGTYAFSWCVS

-728 NGTMKFCKGNSEIT
+728 NGTMKFYKGNSEIT

>member
-124 GDDAFAYC
+124 GDDAFAY
-132 TNLTSIEIPSSVT
+132 
-145 SIGSSAFLDCTNLTS
+145 CTNLTS

-329 CTSLNSINVDKDNQS
+329 CTSLNSINVDK
-344 YSSEDGILF
+344 
-353 DKEKKKLITY
+353 
-363 PAGKKEK
+363 
-370 EYNIPSSVTSI
+370 
-381 GAGTF
+381 
-386 YGCRSLTRIEIPSSV
+386 
-401 TSIECLAF
+401 
-409 YGCTSLTSI
+409 
-418 EIPSSVTRIAAQ
+418 
-430 VFYGCTSLTSI
+430 
-441 EIPSSVTSI
+441 
-450 GMWAFYNC
+450 
-458 TSLTSI
+458 
-464 EIPSSVASI
+464 
-473 GIYAFSRCVS
+473 
-483 LNSINVDKSNQE
+483 SNQE

-519 EKEYNIPSS
+519 EKEYNIPSG
-528 VTSIGDYAFD
+528 VTSIGGWAFYG
-538 NCTSLTRIEI
+538 CTSLTRIEI
-548 PSSVTSIGREAF
+548 PSSITSIGGWAF
-560 EKCERLTSIEIPSSV
+560 SGCTSLTSIEIPSSV
-575 TSIGW
+575 TSIGGY
-580 NAFAYCTSLTDIEIQ
+580 AFDR
-595 SIGAFKYN
+595 
-603 YVFYGAK
+603 AK
-610 LTMEVATGSKNV
+610 LTMVVVAESKNV

-633 TMNEGDILYTSSDF
+633 TMNKGDILYTSSDF

-661 KVDTEVASKE
+661 EVASKE
-671 TVSLEVKGGALN
+671 TVRLKVKEGALS
-683 GLSVVVVPK
+683 GISVVVK
-692 VVISKKYEVA
+692 VVSLKKYEVT

-728 NGTMKFCKGNSEIT
+728 NGTMKFYKGNSEIT

-797 LNGAYLKAADVYK
+797 LNGAYLKAANVYE
-810 DGTCADNKD
+810 DGICADNKD

>member
-329 CTSLNSINVDKDNQS
+329 CTSLNSINVDKDNQL

-353 DKEKKKLITY
+353 DK
-363 PAGKKEK
+363 
-370 EYNIPSSVTSI
+370 V
-381 GAGTF
+381 
-386 YGCRSLTRIEIPSSV
+386 
-401 TSIECLAF
+401 
-409 YGCTSLTSI
+409 
-418 EIPSSVTRIAAQ
+418 
-430 VFYGCTSLTSI
+430 
-441 EIPSSVTSI
+441 
-450 GMWAFYNC
+450 
-458 TSLTSI
+458 
-464 EIPSSVASI
+464 
-473 GIYAFSRCVS
+473 
-483 LNSINVDKSNQE
+483 
-495 YSSEDGILFD
+495 
-505 KGKTKLITYPAGKK
+505 KTKLITYPAGKK
-519 EKEYNIPSS
+519 EKEYNIPSG
-528 VTSIGDYAFD
+528 VTSIGGWAFYG
-538 NCTSLTRIEI
+538 CTSLTRIEI
-548 PSSVTSIGREAF
+548 PSSITSIGGWAF
-560 EKCERLTSIEIPSSV
+560 SGCTSLTSIEIPSSV
-575 TSIGW
+575 TSIGGY
-580 NAFAYCTSLTDIEIQ
+580 AFDR
-595 SIGAFKYN
+595 
-603 YVFYGAK
+603 AK
-610 LTMEVATGSKNV
+610 LTMVVVAESKNV

-633 TMNEGDILYTSSDF
+633 AMNKGDILYTSSDF

-661 KVDTEVASKE
+661 EVASKE
-671 TVSLEVKGGALN
+671 TVRLKVKEGALS
-683 GLSVVVVPK
+683 GISVVVK
-692 VVISKKYEVA
+692 VVSLKKYEVT

-728 NGTMKFCKGNSEIT
+728 NGTMKFYKGNSEIT

-810 DGTCADNKD
+810 DGTYADNKD

>member
-1 MKCVNV
+1 MTIAGPYGDY
-7 NKKILIV
+7 NK
-14 AIVILC
+14 A
-20 IFAVFS
+20 
-26 FTMVSNAEEVTVI
+26 
-39 GTWDISKDDGTSK
+39 
-52 VTATLY
+52 
-58 SDGRFVISGTGEMK
+58 
-72 DYSGSNNSPYYN
+72 
-84 YKESIKT
+84 IKT
-91 VEIQNEVTSIGNYA
+91 VKIQNGVTSIGDYA
-105 FENCKSLTS
+105 FDNCTSLTS
-114 IEISSNVTII
+114 IEIPSGVTSI
-124 GDDAFAYC
+124 GDGAFAYCTSLTSIEIPSGVTSIRDHAFDNCTSLTSIEIPSGVTSIGNSAFKNCTSLASIEIPSSVTSIGNEAFAYC
-132 TNLTSIEIPSSVT
+132 TNLTSIEIPS
-145 SIGSSAFLDCTNLTS
+145 
-160 IEIPSS
+160 
-166 VTSVGYYAFS
+166 
-176 ECTSLNSIN
+176 
-185 VDKSNQ
+185 
-191 KYSSEDGILFDKDK
+191 
-205 KELIRYPTGKKEKEY
+205 
-220 NIPSSVT
+220 
-227 RIEWAAFSGCTSLTS
+227 
-242 IEIPSSVTSIGFA
+242 
-255 AFGSCTNLTRIEIP
+255 
-269 SSVTRIGSSAF
+269 
-280 HSCTSLTRIEIQSS
+280 
-294 VTSIKIEGGAFA
+294 
-306 YCTSLTNIEIPSGV
+306 GV
-320 TSIGNAFYG
+320 TSIENYAFSN

-505 KGKTKLITYPAGKK
+505 KDKKELICYPAEKK

-728 NGTMKFCKGNSEIT
+728 NGTMKFYKGNSEIT

>member
-306 YCTSLTNIEIPSGV
+306 YCTSLTSIEIPSGV

-329 CTSLNSINVDKDNQS
+329 CTSLNSINVDKDNQL

-353 DKEKKKLITY
+353 DK
-363 PAGKKEK
+363 
-370 EYNIPSSVTSI
+370 V
-381 GAGTF
+381 
-386 YGCRSLTRIEIPSSV
+386 
-401 TSIECLAF
+401 
-409 YGCTSLTSI
+409 
-418 EIPSSVTRIAAQ
+418 
-430 VFYGCTSLTSI
+430 
-441 EIPSSVTSI
+441 
-450 GMWAFYNC
+450 
-458 TSLTSI
+458 
-464 EIPSSVASI
+464 
-473 GIYAFSRCVS
+473 
-483 LNSINVDKSNQE
+483 
-495 YSSEDGILFD
+495 
-505 KGKTKLITYPAGKK
+505 KTKLITYPAGKK
-519 EKEYNIPSS
+519 EKEYNIPSG
-528 VTSIGDYAFD
+528 VTSIGGWAFYG
-538 NCTSLTRIEI
+538 CTSLTRIEI
-548 PSSVTSIGREAF
+548 PSSITSIGGWAF
-560 EKCERLTSIEIPSSV
+560 SGCTSLTSIEIPSSV
-575 TSIGW
+575 TSIGGY
-580 NAFAYCTSLTDIEIQ
+580 AFDR
-595 SIGAFKYN
+595 
-603 YVFYGAK
+603 AK
-610 LTMEVATGSKNV
+610 LTMVVVAESKNV

-633 TMNEGDILYTSSDF
+633 AMNKGDILYTSSDF

-661 KVDTEVASKE
+661 EVASKE
-671 TVSLEVKGGALN
+671 TVRLKVKEGALS
-683 GLSVVVVPK
+683 GISVVVK
-692 VVISKKYEVA
+692 VVSLKKYEVT

-728 NGTMKFCKGNSEIT
+728 NGTMKFYKGNSEIT

-753 MKITLGEQETSCKLV
+753 MKITLGEQETSCKLIV
-768 VKGDLN
+768 RGDLN

-810 DGTCADNKD
+810 DGTYADNKD

>member
-1 MKCVNV
+1 MTIAGPYGDY
-7 NKKILIV
+7 NK
-14 AIVILC
+14 A
-20 IFAVFS
+20 
-26 FTMVSNAEEVTVI
+26 
-39 GTWDISKDDGTSK
+39 
-52 VTATLY
+52 
-58 SDGRFVISGTGEMK
+58 
-72 DYSGSNNSPYYN
+72 
-84 YKESIKT
+84 IKT
-91 VEIQNEVTSIGNYA
+91 VKIQNGVTSIGDYA
-105 FENCKSLTS
+105 FDN
-114 IEISSNVTII
+114 
-124 GDDAFAYC
+124 
-132 TNLTSIEIPSSVT
+132 
-145 SIGSSAFLDCTNLTS
+145 
-160 IEIPSS
+160 
-166 VTSVGYYAFS
+166 
-176 ECTSLNSIN
+176 
-185 VDKSNQ
+185 
-191 KYSSEDGILFDKDK
+191 
-205 KELIRYPTGKKEKEY
+205 
-220 NIPSSVT
+220 
-227 RIEWAAFSGCTSLTS
+227 CTSLTS
-242 IEIPSSVTSIGFA
+242 IEIPSSVTSIGD
-255 AFGSCTNLTRIEIP
+255 
-269 SSVTRIGSSAF
+269 
-280 HSCTSLTRIEIQSS
+280 
-294 VTSIKIEGGAFA
+294 GAFV
-306 YCTSLTNIEIPSGV
+306 YCTSLTSIEIPSGVTSIGSSVFKDCTSLTSIEIPSGVTSIGSSVFEDCTSLTSIEIPSGV
-320 TSIGNAFYG
+320 TSIGNSAFKNCTSLASIEIPSSVTSIGNEAFAYCTNLTSIEIPSG
-329 CTSLNSINVDKDNQS
+329 VTSIENYAFSKCTSLNSINVDKDNQS

-418 EIPSSVTRIAAQ
+418 EIPSSVTRIAVQ

-473 GIYAFSRCVS
+473 GIYAFSRCVSLNSINVDKSNQEYSSEDGILFDKDKKELICYPAEKKEKEYNIPSSVTSIGTYAFGNCTNLTRIEIPSSVTSIGGGAFDNCTSLTRMEIPSSVTSIGTYAFSWCVS

-728 NGTMKFCKGNSEIT
+728 NGTMKFYKGNSEIT

>member
-1 MKCVNV
+1 MT
-7 NKKILIV
+7 
-14 AIVILC
+14 
-20 IFAVFS
+20 S
-26 FTMVSNAEEVTVI
+26 I
-39 GTWDISKDDGTSK
+39 GNSAFKNCTSL
-52 VTATLY
+52 A
-58 SDGRFVISGTGEMK
+58 
-72 DYSGSNNSPYYN
+72 
-84 YKESIKT
+84 SI
-91 VEIQNEVTSIGNYA
+91 EIPSSVTSIGN
-105 FENCKSLTS
+105 E
-114 IEISSNVTII
+114 
-124 GDDAFAYC
+124 AFAYC
-132 TNLTSIEIPSSVT
+132 TNLTSIEIPS
-145 SIGSSAFLDCTNLTS
+145 
-160 IEIPSS
+160 
-166 VTSVGYYAFS
+166 
-176 ECTSLNSIN
+176 
-185 VDKSNQ
+185 
-191 KYSSEDGILFDKDK
+191 
-205 KELIRYPTGKKEKEY
+205 
-220 NIPSSVT
+220 
-227 RIEWAAFSGCTSLTS
+227 
-242 IEIPSSVTSIGFA
+242 
-255 AFGSCTNLTRIEIP
+255 
-269 SSVTRIGSSAF
+269 
-280 HSCTSLTRIEIQSS
+280 
-294 VTSIKIEGGAFA
+294 
-306 YCTSLTNIEIPSGV
+306 GV
-320 TSIGNAFYG
+320 TSIENYAFSN

-473 GIYAFSRCVS
+473 GIYAFSRCVSLNSINVDKSNQEYSSEDGILFDKDKKELICYPAEKKEKEYNIPSSVTSIGTYAFGNCTNLTRIEIPSSVTSIGGGAFDNCTSLTRIEIPSSVTSIGTYAFSWCVS

-728 NGTMKFCKGNSEIT
+728 NGTMKFYKGNSEIT

-810 DGTCADNKD
+810 DGTYADNKD